1 MFPVDSIKVSFSLL
15 HPRSRECSSPHTR
28 LSVDVFFLVV
38 TDTHASIR
46 HVAGG
51 NVHGHRKRVHAN
63 ILDRGCARTVAWRV
77 FGYRGGRS
85 SACGPLWNV

>member
-1 MFPVDSIKVSFSLL
+1 MFPVDSIKVRLLLTSSL
-15 HPRSRECSSPHTR
+15 SRECSPPTR
-28 LSVDVFFLVV
+28 LGNFFFFLF

-51 NVHGHRKRVHAN
+51 DVHGDRKCVHAN
-63 ILDRGCARTVAWRV
+63 IFDRGRARAVAWRIV
-77 FGYRGGRS
+77 GDRGGGS

>member
-1 MFPVDSIKVSFSLL
+1 MFPVDSIKVSPCFVRGLANA
-15 HPRSRECSSPHTR
+15 HRPPAWGIFF
-28 LSVDVFFLVV
+28 FFLF

-51 NVHGHRKRVHAN
+51 DVHGDRKCVHAN
-63 ILDRGCARTVAWRV
+63 IFDRGRARAVAWRV
-77 FGYRGGRS
+77 VGYRGGRS